1 MQDVDAP
8 LGEIVNRIS
17 LNASALVR
25 EEIELAK
32 AEMEIKFQRLVRG
45 AIIGAT
51 AGFFVFLGLIF
62 VFHTLAWGLND
73 VFGSLWLGFLITTGV
88 LMLLAAIA
96 GLHRVQA
103 LPGRRAADARSWR
116 SRRQSAPRRCSNTR
130 RSSRVPTRSPQE
142 IRASIDR
149 NRRELVGS
157 VEDLRVKVHVLTD
170 WRRQI
175 NEHRTAVIAGAA
187 VLGFVVG
194 GGLRA
199 LRRRS

>member
-1 MQDVDAP
+1 MPPDGNGRPVQDVDAP

-96 GLHRVQA
+96 GFIAYRLFQAGAPPTPDLAIEEAKRTKEVLEHPEVQQS
-103 LPGRRAADARSWR
+103 ADA
-116 SRRQSAPRRCSNTR
+116 
-130 RSSRVPTRSPQE
+130 
-142 IRASIDR
+142 
-149 NRRELVGS
+149 
-157 VEDLRVKVHVLTD
+157 
-170 WRRQI
+170 
-175 NEHRTAVIAGAA
+175 
-187 VLGFVVG
+187 
-194 GGLRA
+194 
-199 LRRRS
+199 

>member
-1 MQDVDAP
+1 VPPDGNGRPVQDVDAP

-32 AEMEIKFQRLVRG
+32 AEMEIKFQRLARG

-96 GLHRVQA
+96 GFIAYRLFQAGAPPTPDLAIEEAKRTKEVLEHPEVQQS
-103 LPGRRAADARSWR
+103 ADA
-116 SRRQSAPRRCSNTR
+116 
-130 RSSRVPTRSPQE
+130 
-142 IRASIDR
+142 
-149 NRRELVGS
+149 
-157 VEDLRVKVHVLTD
+157 
-170 WRRQI
+170 
-175 NEHRTAVIAGAA
+175 
-187 VLGFVVG
+187 
-194 GGLRA
+194 
-199 LRRRS
+199 

>member
-1 MQDVDAP
+1 VPPDGNGRPVQDVDAP

-88 LMLLAAIA
+88 LMVLAALAGFIA
-96 GLHRVQA
+96 YRLFQAGAPPTPDQAIEEAKRTKEVLEHPEVQQS
-103 LPGRRAADARSWR
+103 ADA
-116 SRRQSAPRRCSNTR
+116 
-130 RSSRVPTRSPQE
+130 
-142 IRASIDR
+142 
-149 NRRELVGS
+149 
-157 VEDLRVKVHVLTD
+157 
-170 WRRQI
+170 
-175 NEHRTAVIAGAA
+175 
-187 VLGFVVG
+187 
-194 GGLRA
+194 
-199 LRRRS
+199 

>member
-88 LMLLAAIA
+88 LRLLAAIA
-96 GLHRVQA
+96 GFIAYRLFQAGAPPTPDLAIEEAKRTKEVLEHPEVQQS
-103 LPGRRAADARSWR
+103 ADA
-116 SRRQSAPRRCSNTR
+116 
-130 RSSRVPTRSPQE
+130 
-142 IRASIDR
+142 
-149 NRRELVGS
+149 
-157 VEDLRVKVHVLTD
+157 
-170 WRRQI
+170 
-175 NEHRTAVIAGAA
+175 
-187 VLGFVVG
+187 
-194 GGLRA
+194 
-199 LRRRS
+199 

>member
-1 MQDVDAP
+1 VQDVDAP

-45 AIIGAT
+45 AVIGAT

-96 GLHRVQA
+96 GFIAYRLFQAGAPPTPDLAIEEAKRTKEVLEHPEVQQS
-103 LPGRRAADARSWR
+103 ADA
-116 SRRQSAPRRCSNTR
+116 
-130 RSSRVPTRSPQE
+130 
-142 IRASIDR
+142 
-149 NRRELVGS
+149 
-157 VEDLRVKVHVLTD
+157 
-170 WRRQI
+170 
-175 NEHRTAVIAGAA
+175 
-187 VLGFVVG
+187 
-194 GGLRA
+194 
-199 LRRRS
+199 